1 MSAAAQQHAP
11 VKSAKVGQMKT
22 LVLSDI
28 HGNLAALE
36 AVAAQPHDL
45 LICLGD
51 LVGYGPQ
58 PGPCVR
64 WVRAHAA
71 LVVQGNHDRALG
83 DGSPA
88 GCRTEFQW
96 LADALAP
103 LGQAQLSGE
112 ERAYLAGLPRSV
124 VRELDGTRCLFVHA
138 TPGDPLY
145 RYLGPDQAAWAVEV
159 GSLDADL
166 VMAGHTHLQFELIVD
181 GKRVVNPGSVGQ
193 PKDGDP
199 RAAYAVHENGAC
211 RFGRMPYDVER
222 TIAELQATG
231 ADRDAVADLSLL
243 LRTGRTPPP
252 RVDRPGRT

>member
-1 MSAAAQQHAP
+1 
-11 VKSAKVGQMKT
+11 MKT
-22 LVLSDI
+22 LVISDI

-36 AVAAQPHDL
+36 AVAAEPHDR

-88 GCRTEFQW
+88 GCRTEFEW

-103 LGQAQLSGE
+103 LGQAQLSRE
-112 ERAYLAGLPRSV
+112 ERAYLAGLPRSA

-145 RYLGPDQAAWAVEV
+145 RYLGPGRAAWEDEVE
-159 GSLDADL
+159 SLDVGL
-166 VMAGHTHLQFELIVD
+166 VMVGHTHLPFELALG
-181 GKRVVNPGSVGQ
+181 GKRVINPGSVGQ

-199 RAAYAVHENGAC
+199 RAAYAVLENGAC
-211 RFGRMPYDVER
+211 RLGRLPYDVER
-222 TIAELQATG
+222 TVAELQATEV
-231 ADRDAVADLSLL
+231 DRDAVADLSLL

-252 RVDRPGRT
+252 RTGRPGRT

>member
-1 MSAAAQQHAP
+1 
-11 VKSAKVGQMKT
+11 MKT

-36 AVAAQPHDL
+36 AVAAEPHDFL
-45 LICLGD
+45 VCLGD

-88 GCRTEFQW
+88 GCRAEFQW

-103 LGQAQLSGE
+103 L
-112 ERAYLAGLPRSV
+112 
-124 VRELDGTRCLFVHA
+124 
-138 TPGDPLY
+138 
-145 RYLGPDQAAWAVEV
+145 DQAAWAVEL
-159 GSLDADL
+159 GSLDVDL
-166 VMAGHTHLQFELIVD
+166 VMVGHTHLQFELTLS
-181 GKRVVNPGSVGQ
+181 GKRVINPGSVGQ

-199 RAAYAVHENGAC
+199 RAEYAVLENGAC
-211 RFGRMPYDVER
+211 RLGRVSYDVER
-222 TIAELQATG
+222 TVRELQATEV
-231 ADRDAVADLSLL
+231 DRDAVADLSLL
-243 LRTGRTPPP
+243 LRTGRTTPP
-252 RVDRPGRT
+252 RTGR

>member
-1 MSAAAQQHAP
+1 
-11 VKSAKVGQMKT
+11 MKA

-36 AVAAQPHDL
+36 AVAAEPHDL

-51 LVGYGPQ
+51 LVGYGPE

-83 DGSPA
+83 SGSPA
-88 GCRTEFQW
+88 GCRAEFQW

-103 LGQAQLSGE
+103 LSQAQLSGE
-112 ERAYLAGLPRSV
+112 ERAYLAGLPRSA

-138 TPGDPLY
+138 TPCDPLY
-145 RYLGPDQAAWAVEV
+145 RYLGPGQAAWAVEV
-159 GSLDADL
+159 RALDVDL
-166 VMAGHTHLQFELIVD
+166 VVVGHTHLQFELPLG
-181 GKRVVNPGSVGQ
+181 GKHVINPGSVGQ

-199 RAAYAVHENGAC
+199 RAAYAVLENGAC

-222 TIAELQATG
+222 TVAELQATG

-252 RVDRPGRT
+252 RPGRPGRT

>member
-1 MSAAAQQHAP
+1 M
-11 VKSAKVGQMKT
+11 KV

-36 AVAAQPHDL
+36 AVAAEPHDL

-83 DGSPA
+83 DGSPP
-88 GCRTEFQW
+88 GCRAEFQW

-103 LGQAQLSGE
+103 LGQAQLSPE
-112 ERAYLAGLPRSV
+112 ERAYLAGLPRSAL
-124 VRELDGTRCLFVHA
+124 RQLDGTRYLFVHA
-138 TPGDPLY
+138 TPSDPLY
-145 RYLGPDQAAWAVEV
+145 RYLGPDPAAWEGEVHALDVDAVV
-159 GSLDADL
+159 
-166 VMAGHTHLQFELIVD
+166 VGHTHLQFDLPLA
-181 GKRVVNPGSVGQ
+181 RTHVVNPGSVGQ

-199 RAAYAVHENGAC
+199 RAAYAVIENGTF
-211 RFGRMPYDVER
+211 RLGRVRYDVER
-222 TIAELQATG
+222 TVGELRASG
-231 ADRDAVADLSLL
+231 VDPDAVADLSLL
-243 LRTGRTPPP
+243 LRTGRTPTP
-252 RVDRPGRT
+252 RAGPAGQAMT

>member
-1 MSAAAQQHAP
+1 
-11 VKSAKVGQMKT
+11 MKT
-22 LVLSDI
+22 LVISDI

-36 AVAAQPHDL
+36 AVAAEPHDR

-88 GCRTEFQW
+88 GCRAEFQW

-103 LGQAQLSGE
+103 LGQAQLSRE
-112 ERAYLAGLPRSV
+112 ERAYLAGLPRSA

-145 RYLGPDQAAWAVEV
+145 RYLGPDRAAWEAEVE
-159 GSLDADL
+159 SLDVGL
-166 VMAGHTHLQFELIVD
+166 VMVGHTHLPFELALG
-181 GKRVVNPGSVGQ
+181 GKRVINPGSVGQ

-199 RAAYAVHENGAC
+199 RAAYAVLENGAC

-222 TIAELQATG
+222 TVEELQATG

-252 RVDRPGRT
+252 RTGRPGRA

>member
-1 MSAAAQQHAP
+1 
-11 VKSAKVGQMKT
+11 MKA

-36 AVAAQPHDL
+36 AVAAEPHDL

-64 WVRAHAA
+64 WVRDHAA

-83 DGSPA
+83 DGSRA
-88 GCRTEFQW
+88 GCRAEFQW

-103 LGQAQLSGE
+103 LGQAQLSRE
-112 ERAYLAGLPRSV
+112 ERAYLAGLPRSA
-124 VRELDGTRCLFVHA
+124 VREVDGSRCLLVHA
-138 TPGDPLY
+138 TPSDPLY
-145 RYLGPDQAAWAVEV
+145 RYLGLDPAAWEAEV
-159 GSLDADL
+159 KSLDVHL
-166 VMAGHTHLQFELIVD
+166 VLVGHTHLQFDLPLR
-181 GKRVVNPGSVGQ
+181 GKHVVNPGSVGQ

-199 RAAYAVHENGAC
+199 RAAYAVLENGAC
-211 RFGRMPYDVER
+211 RLGRRPYDVER
-222 TIAELQATG
+222 TVAELQETG
-231 ADRDAVADLSLL
+231 VDRDAVADLSLL

-252 RVDRPGRT
+252 RPGRPRQDVT